1 MMESGKGNSMEN
13 RNREQDRQTDEEEIL
28 KKLFPAYVSLYRIEL
43 NSGKYEI
50 LRLEANT
57 NARRIV
63 DQGIHTF
70 ATYDDYARKYADTF
84 IREAERDEF
93 IDWHTCRKMKERL
106 IQNERITYH
115 YHSISAEGKDSYYE
129 AYAVRGNVDDKTF
142 SVLLGYRNVDSI
154 LYKEKAIQEQLQRA
168 LDEAKLSN
176 EIISAIGKAYQYVSR
191 IDIQR
196 DWFEEIS
203 NRDKEHL
210 QFIHSGHMTA
220 NNKRVC
226 RMFVAEEYQEAFFQF
241 TNVKTLPDRMAHEE
255 TIAMEYRMK
264 DGSWHKLRFIEK
276 KRDDH
281 GRLTHVLCAIRCIS
295 DEKKREQILLHQ
307 VAEAKEEAA
316 IKTRFLSNMSHD
328 IRTPLNGIM
337 GMIDV
342 ANRYPEDLEM
352 QQKCRDKVMEASRYL
367 LSMMNDILD
376 MNKLESGASFEQKV
390 NFDLTKVLNRAN
402 IDKQMQAEKKQI
414 TYAVDWTLSDLKHIY
429 LMGNPFYLERL
440 LTVIADNAV
449 KFTQPGGSIHV
460 WCVEKSCDGQRVV
473 YEFGCL
479 DNGVGMSETFIA
491 HAFEMFSQ
499 ENETSRTK
507 YEGTGLGLAI
517 AKKIAERMGGV
528 IDLESQKGHGTTV
541 TVTMPFEIGKTIET
555 EDPEPERYKQL
566 SLKGMRALVAED
578 NELNM
583 EIVKFILEEQ
593 GLIVEPAVDGIEAV
607 RKFENAPP
615 GYYQVILMDIMM
627 PNMNGWDAARKIRAM
642 QRADAGVIPIIA
654 MSANAFTEDIIN
666 SRISGMNRHLT
677 KPLDASKLLDEIAK
691 AISILPGSAQS
702 VHQEK

>member
-63 DQGIHTF
+63 DQGMHTF

-555 EDPEPERYKQL
+555 ENPEPERYKQL

>member
-1 MMESGKGNSMEN
+1 MMESGKGNGMEN

-63 DQGIHTF
+63 DQGMHTF

-106 IQNERITYH
+106 MQNERITYH

-210 QFIHSGHMTA
+210 RFIHSGHMTV

-226 RMFVAEEYQEAFFQF
+226 RMFVAEEYQETFFQF
-241 TNVKTLPDRMAHEE
+241 TNMKTLPDRMAHEE

-295 DEKKREQILLHQ
+295 DEKKREQLLLHQ

-555 EDPEPERYKQL
+555 ENPEPERYKQL

-583 EIVKFILEEQ
+583 EIVKFILEDR

-607 RKFENAPP
+607 RKFENSPP

-642 QRADAGVIPIIA
+642 QRADARVIPIIA

-691 AISILPGSAQS
+691 AVSILPGSAQS

>member
-642 QRADAGVIPIIA
+642 QRADARGIPIIA

-691 AISILPGSAQS
+691 AVSILPGSAQS

>member
-142 SVLLGYRNVDSI
+142 FVLLGYRNVDSI

-210 QFIHSGHMTA
+210 QFIHSGYMTA

>member
-63 DQGIHTF
+63 DQGMHTF

-402 IDKQMQAEKKQI
+402 MDKQMQAEKKQI

-555 EDPEPERYKQL
+555 ENPEPERYKQL

>member
-376 MNKLESGASFEQKV
+376 MNKLESGAPFEQKV

-473 YEFGCL
+473 YEFGCS

-666 SRISGMNRHLT
+666 SRIAGMNRHLT

>member
-142 SVLLGYRNVDSI
+142 FVLLGYRNVDSI

-642 QRADAGVIPIIA
+642 QRADARGIPIIA

>member
-1 MMESGKGNSMEN
+1 MEN

-115 YHSISAEGKDSYYE
+115 YHSISVEGKDSYYE

-210 QFIHSGHMTA
+210 QFIPSGHMTA

-473 YEFGCL
+473 YEFGCS

-607 RKFENAPP
+607 RKFENAPL

>member
-70 ATYDDYARKYADTF
+70 VTYDDYARKYADTF

-376 MNKLESGASFEQKV
+376 MNKLESGAPFEQKV

-642 QRADAGVIPIIA
+642 QRADARGIPIIA

>member
-220 NNKRVC
+220 NNKRAC

-414 TYAVDWTLSDLKHIY
+414 IYAVDWTLSDLKHIY

-473 YEFGCL
+473 YEFGCS

>member
-63 DQGIHTF
+63 DQGMHTF

>member
-1 MMESGKGNSMEN
+1 MMEAGKGNSMEN

-220 NNKRVC
+220 NNKRAC

-473 YEFGCL
+473 YEFGCS

-593 GLIVEPAVDGIEAV
+593 GLIVEPAVDGLEAV

-654 MSANAFTEDIIN
+654 MSANAFMEDIIN

>member
-220 NNKRVC
+220 NNKRAC

-473 YEFGCL
+473 YEFGCS

>member
-142 SVLLGYRNVDSI
+142 FVLLGYRNVDSI

>member
-115 YHSISAEGKDSYYE
+115 YHSISEEGKDSYYE

-220 NNKRVC
+220 NNKRAC

-473 YEFGCL
+473 YEFGCS

>member
-1 MMESGKGNSMEN
+1 MEN

-220 NNKRVC
+220 NNKRAC

-376 MNKLESGASFEQKV
+376 MNKLEFGASFEQKV

-473 YEFGCL
+473 YEFGCS

>member
-63 DQGIHTF
+63 DQGMHTF

-376 MNKLESGASFEQKV
+376 MNKLESGAPFEQKV

-402 IDKQMQAEKKQI
+402 MDKQMQAEKKQI

-440 LTVIADNAV
+440 LTVITDNAV

-460 WCVEKSCDGQRVV
+460 WCAEKSCDGQRVV
-473 YEFGCL
+473 YEFGCS
-479 DNGVGMSETFIA
+479 DNGVGMSETFIV

-555 EDPEPERYKQL
+555 ENPEPERYKQL

-583 EIVKFILEEQ
+583 EIVKFILEDR

>member
-402 IDKQMQAEKKQI
+402 MDKQMQAEKKQI

-642 QRADAGVIPIIA
+642 QRADARGIPIIA

>member
-307 VAEAKEEAA
+307 VVEAKEEAA

-473 YEFGCL
+473 YEFGCS

-555 EDPEPERYKQL
+555 EEPEPERYKQL

-666 SRISGMNRHLT
+666 SRIAGMNRHLT

>member
-1 MMESGKGNSMEN
+1 MEN

-220 NNKRVC
+220 NNKRAC

-414 TYAVDWTLSDLKHIY
+414 IYAVDWTLSDLKHIY

-473 YEFGCL
+473 YEFGCS

>member
-1 MMESGKGNSMEN
+1 MEN

-220 NNKRVC
+220 NNKKVY

-402 IDKQMQAEKKQI
+402 IDKQM
-414 TYAVDWTLSDLKHIY
+414 
-429 LMGNPFYLERL
+429 
-440 LTVIADNAV
+440 
-449 KFTQPGGSIHV
+449 
-460 WCVEKSCDGQRVV
+460 
-473 YEFGCL
+473 
-479 DNGVGMSETFIA
+479 
-491 HAFEMFSQ
+491 
-499 ENETSRTK
+499 
-507 YEGTGLGLAI
+507 
-517 AKKIAERMGGV
+517 
-528 IDLESQKGHGTTV
+528 
-541 TVTMPFEIGKTIET
+541 
-555 EDPEPERYKQL
+555 
-566 SLKGMRALVAED
+566 
-578 NELNM
+578 
-583 EIVKFILEEQ
+583 
-593 GLIVEPAVDGIEAV
+593 
-607 RKFENAPP
+607 
-615 GYYQVILMDIMM
+615 
-627 PNMNGWDAARKIRAM
+627 
-642 QRADAGVIPIIA
+642 
-654 MSANAFTEDIIN
+654 
-666 SRISGMNRHLT
+666 
-677 KPLDASKLLDEIAK
+677 
-691 AISILPGSAQS
+691 
-702 VHQEK
+702 

>member
-376 MNKLESGASFEQKV
+376 MNKLESGAPFEQKV

-473 YEFGCL
+473 YEFGCS

-666 SRISGMNRHLT
+666 SRIAGMNRHLT

-691 AISILPGSAQS
+691 AVSILPGSAQS

>member
-115 YHSISAEGKDSYYE
+115 YHSISVEGKDCYYE

-142 SVLLGYRNVDSI
+142 YVLLGYRNVDSI

-210 QFIHSGHMTA
+210 QFIPSGHMTA

-473 YEFGCL
+473 YEFGCS

-607 RKFENAPP
+607 RKFDNAPP